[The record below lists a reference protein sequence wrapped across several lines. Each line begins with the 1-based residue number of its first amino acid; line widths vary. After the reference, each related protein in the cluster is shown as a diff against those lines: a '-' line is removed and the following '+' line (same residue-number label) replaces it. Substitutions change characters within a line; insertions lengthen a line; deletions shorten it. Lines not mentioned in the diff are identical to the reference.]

1 MIKIASVFNT
11 TGEVSFTMQPV
22 EPAKYPDIT
31 EGDET
36 TLVKVSEEMS
46 LQNLDNYTWKI
57 DRDPQWLARSER
69 PAGYYDWNL
78 GTNSWDLNSEALM
91 GTLRQKRDNVLTLCD
106 WTQIPDA
113 PLTDSK
119 KAEWATYRQALRDL
133 PANNSSITLLADA
146 TWPTQPA
153 QKNKT

>member
-1 MIKIASVFNT
+1 MIKLASVFNT

-57 DRDPQWLARSER
+57 DREPQWLARSER

-91 GTLRQKRDNVLTLCD
+91 GTLRQKRDNVLALCD
-106 WTQIPDA
+106 WTQIPDT

-153 QKNKT
+153 

>member
-1 MIKIASVFNT
+1 MIKLASVFNT

-57 DRDPQWLARSER
+57 DRDPQWLARAER

-78 GTNSWDLNSEALM
+78 GTNSWDLNSETLM
-91 GTLRQKRDNVLTLCD
+91 SQLRQKRDNVLALCD

-113 PLTDSK
+113 SLTDSK
-119 KAEWATYRQALRDL
+119 KAEWRTYRQALRDL
-133 PANNSSITLLADA
+133 PANNSSVAFLTEVV
-146 TWPTQPA
+146 WPTPPA
-153 QKNKT
+153 

>member
-1 MIKIASVFNT
+1 MIKLASVFNT

-91 GTLRQKRDNVLTLCD
+91 GTLRQKRDNVLVLCD

-119 KAEWATYRQALRDL
+119 KAEWRTYRQALRDL
-133 PANNSSITLLADA
+133 PASNSSVAFLTEVV
-146 TWPTQPA
+146 WPTPPA
-153 QKNKT
+153 

>member
-91 GTLRQKRDNVLTLCD
+91 GTLRQKRDNVLALCD

>member
-1 MIKIASVFNT
+1 MIKLASVFNT

-91 GTLRQKRDNVLTLCD
+91 GTLRQKRDNVLALCD
-106 WTQIPDA
+106 WTQIPDT

-119 KAEWATYRQALRDL
+119 KAEWRTYRQALRDL
-133 PANNSSITLLADA
+133 PANNSSVAFLTEVV
-146 TWPTQPA
+146 WPTPPA
-153 QKNKT
+153 

>member
-1 MIKIASVFNT
+1 MIKLASVFNT

-91 GTLRQKRDNVLTLCD
+91 GTLRQKRDNVLALCD
-106 WTQIPDA
+106 WTQIPDT

>member
-1 MIKIASVFNT
+1 MIKLASVFNT

-91 GTLRQKRDNVLTLCD
+91 GTLRQKRDNVLALCD
-106 WTQIPDA
+106 WTQIPDT

-153 QKNKT
+153 

>member
-1 MIKIASVFNT
+1 MIKLASVFNT

-57 DRDPQWLARSER
+57 DRDPQWLARAER

-78 GTNSWDLNSEALM
+78 GTISWDLNSE
-91 GTLRQKRDNVLTLCD
+91 TLCHSFAKRELMYLFCV
-106 WTQIPDA
+106 TG
-113 PLTDSK
+113 LK
-119 KAEWATYRQALRDL
+119 Y
-133 PANNSSITLLADA
+133 
-146 TWPTQPA
+146 PTHL
-153 QKNKT
+153 

>member
-1 MIKIASVFNT
+1 MIKLASVFNT

-91 GTLRQKRDNVLTLCD
+91 GTLRQKRDNVLALCD
-106 WTQIPDA
+106 WTQIPDT

-146 TWPTQPA
+146 SWPTQPA
-153 QKNKT
+153 

>member
-1 MIKIASVFNT
+1 MIKLASVFNT

-91 GTLRQKRDNVLTLCD
+91 GTLRQKRDNVLALCD

>member
-1 MIKIASVFNT
+1 MIKLASVFNT

-91 GTLRQKRDNVLTLCD
+91 GTLRQKRDNVLALCD

-153 QKNKT
+153 

>member
-91 GTLRQKRDNVLTLCD
+91 GTLRQKRDNVLALCD

-153 QKNKT
+153 

>member
-1 MIKIASVFNT
+1 MIKLASVFNT

-91 GTLRQKRDNVLTLCD
+91 GTLRQKRDNVLVLCD

-119 KAEWATYRQALRDL
+119 KAEWRTYRQALRDL
-133 PANNSSITLLADA
+133 PANNSSVAFLTEVV
-146 TWPTQPA
+146 WPTPPA
-153 QKNKT
+153 

>member
-22 EPAKYPDIT
+22 EPAKYPEIT

-91 GTLRQKRDNVLTLCD
+91 GTLRQKRDNVLALCD

-153 QKNKT
+153 